1 MSQRNQSAGASPS
14 LSDAVSSLPNVRWGA
29 SNAFKIKGSGQRVD
43 NYSPIG
49 EVEYD
54 FMNRRK
60 FSDKVHLNSF
70 YGIIRDFVLARLG
83 FPVIRVELTDF
94 QILTAIDEAISKLD
108 YHAPDWTVQHMTF
121 DTIAGKNLYELP
133 AFVLNNFRYA
143 AYKKTLLSVPT
154 AAGTLEQDFF
164 IKYFQD
170 NFLFSD
176 FAVGDFLLLKMH
188 LKQLRKILG
197 REGSFQ
203 VLDGRYLH
211 LFPSPT
217 NNDTE
222 TVVVE
227 YKCLNSNTLH
237 PYFMSWLQRFST
249 AVSKGVLAQIRG
261 KYVTLPS
268 PGGGAQLNGP
278 QLAQEAADEQEKL
291 VKELLL
297 EIEEPPVFTIY

>member
-1 MSQRNQSAGASPS
+1 MSSKNETRGSSPY
-14 LSDAVSSLPNVRWGA
+14 LTVSGLPNVRWGA
-29 SNAFKIKGSGQRVD
+29 SNAFKIRGDNNRVD
-43 NYSPIG
+43 NFSPIG
-49 EVEYD
+49 EVEYE
-54 FMNRRK
+54 FLNRRK
-60 FSDKVHLNSF
+60 FSDKVHLNEF
-70 YGIIRDFVLARLG
+70 YGIIRDFAMARLG

-94 QILTAIDEAISKLD
+94 QVLTAIDEAIAKLD

-121 DTIAGKNLYELP
+121 DTSAGVNLYELP
-133 AFVLNNFRYA
+133 SFVLNNFRYA

-170 NFLFSD
+170 NFLMSD
-176 FAVGDFLLLKMH
+176 FAAGDFMLLKMH

-203 VLDGRYLH
+203 VLDGRYLA

-217 NNDTE
+217 HNDTE

-237 PYFMSWLQRFST
+237 PYFMSWIQRYTT
-249 AVSKGVLAQIRG
+249 AICKGILGQVRG
-261 KYVTLPS
+261 KYESLPS
-268 PGGGAQLNGP
+268 PGGGTRLNGP
-278 QLAQEAADEQEKL
+278 ALTEQSSSEMEIL
-291 VKELLL
+291 IAELLG
-297 EIEEPPVFTIY
+297 EIEEPPVFTVY

>member
-1 MSQRNQSAGASPS
+1 MSRSNQNRKAKPS
-14 LSDAVSSLPNVRWGA
+14 ISDAVSSLPNVRWGA
-29 SNAFKIKGSGQRVD
+29 SNAFKLKGDGNVVD

-49 EVEYD
+49 EVEYE
-54 FMNRRK
+54 FLNRRK
-60 FSDKVHLNSF
+60 FSDTVHLNEF

-121 DTIAGKNLYELP
+121 DTTAGKNLYELP
-133 AFVLNNFRYA
+133 SFVLNNFRYA

-203 VLDGRYLH
+203 VLDGRYLA

-237 PYFMSWLQRFST
+237 PYFMSWLQRFTTSIC
-249 AVSKGVLAQIRG
+249 KGILSQIRG
-261 KYVTLPS
+261 KYTTLPS
-268 PGGGAQLNGP
+268 PGGGAQLNGQ
-278 QLAQEAADEQEKL
+278 QLAIEAEKEQE
-291 VKELLL
+291 LLIQQL
-297 EIEEPPVFTIY
+297 LSEIEEPPVFTIY

>member
-1 MSQRNQSAGASPS
+1 MSSPNPTRGSKPS
-14 LSDAVSSLPNVRWGA
+14 LSVSGLPNVRWGA
-29 SNAFKIKGSGQRVD
+29 TNAFKLTGSSQRVD

-49 EVEYD
+49 EVEYE
-54 FMNRRK
+54 FLNRRK
-60 FSDKVHLNSF
+60 FSDAVHLNEF
-70 YGIIRDFVLARLG
+70 YGIIRDFVMARLG
-83 FPVIRVELTDF
+83 FPVVRVELTDF
-94 QILTAIDEAISKLD
+94 QVLTAIDEAISKLD

-121 DTIAGKNLYELP
+121 DTSAGTNLYELP
-133 AFVLNNFRYA
+133 AFVLNNFRYS
-143 AYKKTLLSVPT
+143 AYKKTLMSVPT

-203 VLDGRYLH
+203 VLDGRYLA

-217 NNDTE
+217 ANDVE

-237 PYFMSWLQRFST
+237 PYFMSWLQRFTT
-249 AVSKGVLAQIRG
+249 AICKGVLAQIRG

-278 QLAQEAADEQEKL
+278 QLSQEAAAEQEKL
-291 VKELLL
+291 VLELLS